1 MAKKIPL
8 SQNTIVQLYVNYVLE
23 HNHPPK
29 SIYTFSKS
37 NGFEEAD
44 FYQFFANFEVLESA
58 IFSLFFTNTLNTLE
72 TSKDYPTYDSRNQL
86 LSFYFTFFENLTT
99 NRSYVVYALNESS
112 NQLENLKK
120 LKGLRSKFL
129 NYIDQL
135 DIEVLQIKNK
145 QLEQIKDSVVQ
156 ETYWIQLMLTL
167 KFWLDDTST
176 SFEKTDIFIEKSIN
190 ASFDL
195 INISPLKSFVD
206 FGKFLIKEK
215 ISMN

>member
-1 MAKKIPL
+1 MAKKNTL
-8 SQNTIVQLYVNYVLE
+8 TQETIVKLYMAYVLE
-23 HNHPPK
+23 HNHVPK
-29 SIYTFSKS
+29 SIYKFATS
-37 NGFEEAD
+37 NGFEEAE
-44 FYQFFANFEVLESA
+44 FYTFFANFEVLENT
-58 IFSLFFTNTLNTLE
+58 IFSLFFTNTIEALE
-72 TSKDYPTYDSRNQL
+72 ESKDYSTYDSRNQL
-86 LSFYFTFFENLTT
+86 LSFYFTFFENLTA
-99 NRSYVVYALNESS
+99 NRSYVVHALNGS
-112 NQLENLKK
+112 NQLEGLKK
-120 LKGLRSKFL
+120 LKGLRAKFL

-176 SFEKTDIFIEKSIN
+176 SFEKTDIFIEKSVN

>member
-1 MAKKIPL
+1 MAKKITL
-8 SQNTIVQLYVNYVLE
+8 TQNALIKLYMAYVLE
-23 HNHPPK
+23 HNHAPK
-29 SIYTFSKS
+29 SIYTFSKN
-37 NGFEEAD
+37 NGFDEAD
-44 FYQFFANFEVLESA
+44 FYKFFANFESLESSV
-58 IFSLFFTNTLNTLE
+58 FSLFFSNTIETLE
-72 TSKDYPTYDSRNQL
+72 SSKDYLTYDSRNQL
-86 LSFYFTFFENLTT
+86 LSFYFTFFENLTA
-99 NRSYVVYALNESS
+99 NRSYVVYALSESS
-112 NQLENLKK
+112 NKLENLKK
-120 LKGLRSKFL
+120 LKGLRTKFL

-167 KFWLDDTST
+167 KFWLDDTSK

-195 INISPLKSFVD
+195 INISPLKSVVD
-206 FGKFLIKEK
+206 LGKFLIKEK

>member
-1 MAKKIPL
+1 MAKKKSIT
-8 SQNTIVQLYVNYVLE
+8 QNNLIELYMDYVLQ
-23 HNHPPK
+23 HNHAPK
-29 SIYTFSKS
+29 SIYSFSKS
-37 NGFEEAD
+37 NGFEEAE
-44 FYQFFANFEVLESA
+44 FYKFFGNFETLEKA
-58 IFSLFFTNTLNTLE
+58 VFTQFFTNTTETLE
-72 TSKDYPTYDSRNQL
+72 SSKDYTSYDSRNQL
-86 LSFYFTFFENLTT
+86 LSFYFTFFENLTA
-99 NRSYVVYALNESS
+99 NRSYVVYALSEGKNK
-112 NQLENLKK
+112 LENLKK
-120 LKGLRSKFL
+120 LKELRAVFL

-167 KFWLDDTST
+167 KFWLDDTYK

>member
-1 MAKKIPL
+1 MAKKKPL
-8 SQNTIVQLYVNYVLE
+8 TQNTLVKLYMDYVLE
-23 HNHPPK
+23 HNHAPK

-58 IFSLFFTNTLNTLE
+58 IFSLFFTNTLETLE

-86 LSFYFTFFENLTT
+86 LSFYFTFFENLTA

-145 QLEQIKDSVVQ
+145 QLEQIKDRVVQ

-167 KFWLDDTST
+167 KFWLDDAST

>member
-1 MAKKIPL
+1 MYKR
-8 SQNTIVQLYVNYVLE
+8 QD
-23 HNHPPK
+23 
-29 SIYTFSKS
+29 YT
-37 NGFEEAD
+37 
-44 FYQFFANFEVLESA
+44 
-58 IFSLFFTNTLNTLE
+58 
-72 TSKDYPTYDSRNQL
+72 TYDSRNQL
-86 LSFYFTFFENLTT
+86 LSFYFTFFENLTA
-99 NRSYVVYALNESS
+99 NRSYVVYALSDGK

-120 LKGLRSKFL
+120 LKGLRSMFL

-167 KFWLDDTST
+167 KFWLDDTSK

-215 ISMN
+215 ISMS

>member
-1 MAKKIPL
+1 MAKKNTPT
-8 SQNTIVQLYVNYVLE
+8 QNSIVKLYMEHVLE
-23 HNHPPK
+23 HNHTPK
-29 SIYTFSKS
+29 SIYIFAKS
-37 NGFEEAD
+37 NGFEEAE
-44 FYQFFANFEVLESA
+44 FYKFFANFEILEST
-58 IFSLFFTNTLNTLE
+58 IFSLFFTNTLETLE
-72 TSKDYPTYDSRNQL
+72 SSKDYPTYDPRNQL
-86 LSFYFTFFENLTT
+86 LSFYFTFFENLTA

-129 NYIDQL
+129 DYIDQL
-135 DIEVLQIKNK
+135 DIEVLHIKNK

-156 ETYWIQLMLTL
+156 ETYWIQLMLTM

-215 ISMN
+215 ISMH

>member
-1 MAKKIPL
+1 MAKKITL
-8 SQNTIVQLYVNYVLE
+8 TQNSLVKLYMEYVLE
-23 HNHPPK
+23 HNHAPK
-29 SIYTFSKS
+29 SIYTFSKN
-37 NGFEEAD
+37 NGFDEAD
-44 FYQFFANFEVLESA
+44 FYKFFANFESLESSV
-58 IFSLFFTNTLNTLE
+58 FCLFFTNTIETLE
-72 TSKDYPTYDSRNQL
+72 SSKDYPTYDSRNQL
-86 LSFYFTFFENLTT
+86 LSFYFTFFENLTA
-99 NRSYVVYALNESS
+99 NRSYVVYALNESC
-112 NQLENLKK
+112 NNLENLRK
-120 LKGLRSKFL
+120 LKRLHAKFL

-167 KFWLDDTST
+167 KFWLDDTSK

-195 INISPLKSFVD
+195 INISPLKSVVD
-206 FGKFLIKEK
+206 LGKFLIKEK

>member
-8 SQNTIVQLYVNYVLE
+8 TQNKLVQFYMDYVLE
-23 HNHPPK
+23 HNHAPK
-29 SIYTFSKS
+29 SIYTFAKS

-44 FYQFFANFEVLESA
+44 FYQFFANFEVLEST
-58 IFSLFFTNTLNTLE
+58 IFSIFFTNTIEALE
-72 TSKDYPTYDSRNQL
+72 SSKDYSTYDSRNQL
-86 LSFYFTFFENLTT
+86 SSFYFTFFENLTA

-145 QLEQIKDSVVQ
+145 QLEQIKDSIVQ

>member
-1 MAKKIPL
+1 MAKKKLFTQKKI
-8 SQNTIVQLYVNYVLE
+8 IELYMDYVLQ
-23 HNHPPK
+23 HNHAPK
-29 SIYTFSKS
+29 SIYLFSKI

-44 FYQFFANFEVLESA
+44 FYEIFGNFESLEKA
-58 IFSLFFTNTLNTLE
+58 VFTQFFTNTIETLE
-72 TSKDYPTYDSRNQL
+72 SSKDYLTYDSRNQL
-86 LSFYFTFFENLTT
+86 LSFYFTFFEFLTA
-99 NRSYVVYALNESS
+99 NRSYVIFALSESK

-120 LKGLRSKFL
+120 LKGLRYEFL
-129 NYIDQL
+129 NFIDQL
-135 DIEVLQIKNK
+135 DIEVMKIKNK
-145 QLEQIKDSVVQ
+145 QLEQIKDNVVQ

-167 KFWLDDTST
+167 KFWIDDSSK

>member
-1 MAKKIPL
+1 MAKKNTPT
-8 SQNTIVQLYVNYVLE
+8 QNSLVKLYMEYVLE
-23 HNHPPK
+23 HNKAPK
-29 SIYTFSKS
+29 SIYPLTKS
-37 NGFEEAD
+37 NGFEETD
-44 FYQFFANFEVLESA
+44 FDKIFANFETLEST
-58 IFSLFFTNTLNTLE
+58 IFSLFFTNTKETLE
-72 TSKDYPTYDSRNQL
+72 SSKDYPTYDSRNQL
-86 LSFYFTFFENLTT
+86 LSFYFTFFENLTA
-99 NRSYVVYALNESS
+99 NRSYVVYALSESS
-112 NQLENLKK
+112 NKLENLKK

-129 NYIDQL
+129 DYIDEL

-195 INISPLKSFVD
+195 INISPLKSVVD
-206 FGKFLIKEK
+206 LGKFLIKEK

>member
-8 SQNTIVQLYVNYVLE
+8 TQNKLVQFYMDYVLE
-23 HNHPPK
+23 HNHAPK
-29 SIYTFSKS
+29 SIYTFAKS

-58 IFSLFFTNTLNTLE
+58 IFSLFFTNTLETLE
-72 TSKDYPTYDSRNQL
+72 SSKDYPTYDSRNQL
-86 LSFYFTFFENLTT
+86 LSFYFTFFENLTA

-145 QLEQIKDSVVQ
+145 QLEQIKDSIVQ

>member
-8 SQNTIVQLYVNYVLE
+8 TQNKLVQFYMDYVLE
-23 HNHPPK
+23 HNHAPK
-29 SIYTFSKS
+29 SIYTFAKS

-58 IFSLFFTNTLNTLE
+58 IFSLFFTNTLETLE
-72 TSKDYPTYDSRNQL
+72 SSKDYPTYDSRNQL
-86 LSFYFTFFENLTT
+86 LSFYFTFFENLTA

>member
-1 MAKKIPL
+1 MAKKNTL
-8 SQNTIVQLYVNYVLE
+8 TQNKLVKLYMEHVLE
-23 HNHPPK
+23 HNHAPK
-29 SIYTFSKS
+29 SIYKFAKS
-37 NGFEEAD
+37 NGFEEAE
-44 FYQFFANFEVLESA
+44 FYKFFANFEILEST
-58 IFSLFFTNTLNTLE
+58 IFSLFFTNTLETLE
-72 TSKDYPTYDSRNQL
+72 SSKDYPTYDSRNQL
-86 LSFYFTFFENLTT
+86 LSFYFTFFENLTA

-156 ETYWIQLMLTL
+156 ETYWIQLMLTM

>member
-8 SQNTIVQLYVNYVLE
+8 TQNKLVQFYMDYVLE
-23 HNHPPK
+23 HNHAPR
-29 SIYTFSKS
+29 SIYTFAKS

-58 IFSLFFTNTLNTLE
+58 IFSLFFTNTLETLE
-72 TSKDYPTYDSRNQL
+72 SSKDYPTYDSRNQL
-86 LSFYFTFFENLTT
+86 LSFYFTFFENLTA

-145 QLEQIKDSVVQ
+145 QLEQIKDSIVQ

>member
-1 MAKKIPL
+1 MAKKKLFTQKKI
-8 SQNTIVQLYVNYVLE
+8 IELYMDYVLQ
-23 HNHPPK
+23 HNHAPK
-29 SIYTFSKS
+29 SIYLFSKI

-44 FYQFFANFEVLESA
+44 FYEIFGNFESLEKAVFTQFFINTKETLES
-58 IFSLFFTNTLNTLE
+58 
-72 TSKDYPTYDSRNQL
+72 SKDYLTYDSRNQL
-86 LSFYFTFFENLTT
+86 LSFYFTFFEFLTA
-99 NRSYVVYALNESS
+99 NRSYVIFALSESK

-120 LKGLRSKFL
+120 LKGLRYEFL
-129 NYIDQL
+129 NFIDQL
-135 DIEVLQIKNK
+135 DIEVMKIKNK
-145 QLEQIKDSVVQ
+145 QLEQIKDNVVQ

-167 KFWLDDTST
+167 KFWIDDSSK

>member
-1 MAKKIPL
+1 MAKKKLFTQKKI
-8 SQNTIVQLYVNYVLE
+8 IELYMDYVLQ
-23 HNHPPK
+23 HNHAPK
-29 SIYTFSKS
+29 SIYLFSKI

-44 FYQFFANFEVLESA
+44 FYEIFGNFESLEKAVFTQFFINTKETLES
-58 IFSLFFTNTLNTLE
+58 
-72 TSKDYPTYDSRNQL
+72 SKDYLTYDSRNQL
-86 LSFYFTFFENLTT
+86 LSFYFTFFEFLTA
-99 NRSYVVYALNESS
+99 NRSYVIFALSESK

-120 LKGLRSKFL
+120 LKGLRYEFL
-129 NYIDQL
+129 NFIDQL
-135 DIEVLQIKNK
+135 DIEVMKIKNK
-145 QLEQIKDSVVQ
+145 QLEQIKDNVLQ

-167 KFWLDDTST
+167 KFWIDDSSK